1 MLAIADSRTTVWH
14 CEAEE
19 SVLGSMLRDN
29 DEIDTVADLITLD
42 DFYRDA
48 HAETFRTMLTL
59 REKGSPVD
67 VVSIADHLGD
77 ADFNQ
82 LGGDELFERI
92 TCRVPIGGNAAY
104 YANIV
109 REKSITRKL
118 IEAHR
123 VGIID
128 ATSTEY
134 DAYEL
139 LTKSTQA
146 VAAIAE
152 KEVAGQAMVARDLVA
167 ETMDQLSRIK
177 GGEFVGLSSGY
188 PDLDRVVGGFQGG
201 QLVVIAARPSIGK
214 TALALCIAARCC
226 EDGKRA
232 LFVSLEMNRGEIC
245 RRLLSM
251 YSGVPSGKITNPQY
265 RTERDNHGIMMAA
278 DAISHMGLTVDD
290 TPSRTTSQIAA
301 CARRQKSRGGL
312 DLLVIDQ
319 LSFIDSGTHTKG
331 ENRQEVVARI
341 SSGLKSMARQLGV
354 PVIICHQLNR
364 QVEAR
369 TDRTPMLSD
378 LRESGQ
384 IEADADV
391 ALLIGRPEFYE
402 ARARPGE
409 ADIHVAKNRNGPTG
423 PVLMAFQKET
433 MKFDSISRSDAAY

>member
-1 MLAIADSRTTVWH
+1 MLV
-14 CEAEE
+14 
-19 SVLGSMLRDN
+19 
-29 DEIDTVADLITLD
+29 
-42 DFYRDA
+42 
-48 HAETFRTMLTL
+48 L

-67 VVSIADHLGD
+67 VVSIEDYLGASD
-77 ADFNQ
+77 YGQ
-82 LGGDELFERI
+82 LGGDELFERL
-92 TCRVPIGGNAAY
+92 TDSVPIGVNAAY

-109 REKSITRKL
+109 RERSITRKL

-123 VGIID
+123 AGIID
-128 ATSTEY
+128 ATSTEF
-134 DAYEL
+134 DAYQL
-139 LTKSTQA
+139 LTKSGLA
-146 VAAIAE
+146 IAAIAE
-152 KEVAGQAMVARDLVA
+152 KEVAGQAVCARDLIA
-167 ETMDQLSRIK
+167 ETMAELARIK
-177 GGEFVGLSSGY
+177 DGEFVGLSSGF

-214 TALALCIAARCC
+214 TALALGIAARCC
-226 EDGKRA
+226 EDGRHA

-245 RRLLSM
+245 RRLLAM
-251 YSGVPSGKITNPQY
+251 YSGVSSGKITNPKYQNENDH
-265 RTERDNHGIMMAA
+265 RGILMAA

-290 TPSRTTSQIAA
+290 TPSRTISQIAA

-319 LSFIDSGTHTKG
+319 LSFIDSGASVKG

-354 PVIICHQLNR
+354 AVIICHQLNR
-364 QVEAR
+364 QVESR
-369 TDRTPMLSD
+369 PDKRPMLSD

-391 ALLIGRPEFYE
+391 ALLIHRPEFYQE
-402 ARARPGE
+402 GDRVGE